1 MPDGGSTGGQNGGST
16 GGPDGGSRGE
26 AAYCRNCGVR
36 LRRVLGRW
44 WHAQSLGPV
53 RCERPEPE

>member
-1 MPDGGSTGGQNGGST
+1 MSTEG
-16 GGPDGGSRGE
+16 DV
-26 AAYCRNCGVR
+26 YCRHCGVR

-44 WHAQSLGPV
+44 WHVQQLGPV